1 MINHNNLR
9 IAMILL
15 VASIVILLLVGIQAG
30 LRQDWMR
37 MSLFFFSTVLV
48 IFFFIMSLM
57 GLQINTCFRHIE
69 DIVLEESGSDRPVMT
84 KPLNRRIVHKLNQVI
99 VKVVGVCMVIS
110 VPIFIFLAV
119 IAGLHEKWFV
129 LGVYLLVCSIIVI
142 ISMVLLTALAIVRYS
157 DRLEEIASKKI
168 KKQTQQEH

>member
-1 MINHNNLR
+1 VINHSNLR

-15 VASIVILLLVGIQAG
+15 VASIVILLFMGIQAG

-48 IFFFIMSLM
+48 VFFFTMSLM
-57 GLQINTCFRHIE
+57 GLQINTRFRYIE
-69 DIVLEESGSDRPVMT
+69 NIVLEKSGSDRPVMT

-129 LGVYLLVCSIIVI
+129 LGVYLLACSISVI
-142 ISMVLLTALAIVRYS
+142 ISMVLLTALAIVRHS
-157 DRLEEIASKKI
+157 DRLEKIASKKI
-168 KKQTQQEH
+168 KEQTQQAH